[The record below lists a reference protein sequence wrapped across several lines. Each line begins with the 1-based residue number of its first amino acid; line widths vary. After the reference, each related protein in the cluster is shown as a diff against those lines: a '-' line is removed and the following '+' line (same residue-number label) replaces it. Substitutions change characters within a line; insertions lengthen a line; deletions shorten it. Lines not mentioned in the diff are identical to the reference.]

1 MTVKIQRMSEAI
13 GAEIQGID
21 LSRPLGDDNFAII
34 SNAILENAI
43 VLFREQEIT
52 IPQQLAFTK
61 HFGDLEMHLVRS
73 DAHPEFPEVYVL
85 SNIVEK
91 GKLKGTP
98 PTRQSG
104 AWHSDYAYK
113 QIPASVSCFSAK
125 TVPEQGGDTMFANM
139 YAAYDAL
146 SEATRVRIGCLKWR
160 TEPAKRMKLLFPDKS
175 MSDEEIASVP
185 DFARPLVRTHP
196 GSGRKAL
203 FLGMSNPASCEIVGL
218 QQDEG
223 CELLNEIRAFATE
236 DRFVFSQQWQAGD
249 VMLWDNRATIHRA
262 TPWDYVNHQRLAYRV
277 VVKGDLPY

>member
-1 MTVKIQRMSEAI
+1 MTMKIQRMSEAI

-21 LSRPLGDDNFAII
+21 LSRPLDDDNVAII
-34 SNAILENAI
+34 RDAVVENAI
-43 VLFREQEIT
+43 VLFRNQEIT
-52 IPQQLAFTK
+52 IPQQLAFAK

-73 DAHPEFPEVYVL
+73 DAHSEFPEVYVL
-85 SNIVEK
+85 SNIVEN
-91 GKLKGTP
+91 GELIGTP

-104 AWHSDYAYK
+104 AWHSDYAYN

-125 TVPEQGGDTMFANM
+125 IAPEHGGDTMFANM

-146 SEATRVRIGCLKWR
+146 SKAMRVRIDGLRWR
-160 TEPAKRMKLLFPDKS
+160 TEPAKRMELLYPDRS
-175 MSDEEIASVP
+175 MSDEELAKTP
-185 DFARPLVRTHP
+185 DFAHPLVRTHP
-196 GSGRKAL
+196 ESGRKAL

-223 CELLNEIRAFATE
+223 WEVLEELRAFATE

-262 TPWDYVNHQRLAYRV
+262 TPWDHVKYQRLAYRV

>member
-21 LSRPLGDDNFAII
+21 LSRPLDDDDVTKIRD
-34 SNAILENAI
+34 AILENAI
-43 VLFREQEIT
+43 VLFRNQEIT
-52 IPQQLAFTK
+52 IQQQLAFAK

-73 DAHPEFPEVYVL
+73 DAHPDFPEVYVL
-85 SNIVEK
+85 SNIVEN
-91 GKLKGTP
+91 GEMIGTP

-104 AWHSDYAYK
+104 AWHNDYAYK
-113 QIPASVSCFSAK
+113 QIPASVSCLSAK
-125 TVPEQGGDTMFANM
+125 LVPEQGGDTMFANM

-146 SEATRVRIGCLKWR
+146 PEAMKVRIDGLKWR
-160 TEPAKRMKLLFPDKS
+160 TEPAKRMELLYRDRS
-175 MSDEEIASVP
+175 MSDEELASIP
-185 DFARPLVRTHP
+185 DFAHPLVRTHP
-196 GSGRKAL
+196 ESGHKAL

-223 CELLNEIRAFATE
+223 RKLLGELRAFATE
-236 DRFVFSQQWQAGD
+236 DRFVFSQHWQAGD

-262 TPWDYVNHQRLAYRV
+262 TPWDHVKYQRLAYRV

>member
-1 MTVKIQRMSEAI
+1 MTVKIQRMSEVI

-21 LSRPLGDDNFAII
+21 LSRPLDDDNVAKIRD
-34 SNAILENAI
+34 ALLENAI
-43 VLFREQEIT
+43 VLFREQEFT
-52 IPQQLAFTK
+52 IPQQLDFAK
-61 HFGDLEMHLVRS
+61 HFGDLEMYLVRK
-73 DAHPEFPEVYVL
+73 DAHPDFPEVYVL
-85 SNIVEK
+85 SNIVEN
-91 GKLKGTP
+91 GELIGTP

-104 AWHSDYAYK
+104 AWHNDYAYK

-125 TVPEQGGDTMFANM
+125 IVPEQGGDTMFANM

-146 SEATRVRIGCLKWR
+146 SEAMRVRINGLRWR
-160 TEPAKRMKLLFPDKS
+160 TEPAKRMELLYPDRS
-175 MSDEEIASVP
+175 MSDEELAKTP
-185 DFARPLVRTHP
+185 DFAHPLVRTHP
-196 GSGRKAL
+196 ESGRKAL

-223 CELLNEIRAFATE
+223 RELLEELRAFATE

-262 TPWDYVNHQRLAYRV
+262 TPWDHVKYQRLAYRV